1 MGGGVHTQISVL
13 CVWLLPPPPPPPPP
27 LGWPSATL
35 WKVGCPPMFVPW
47 PQGESEF
54 GFRRNWVY
62 GAVGLS
68 PGQGRNGAELTG
80 PEG

>member
-1 MGGGVHTQISVL
+1 
-13 CVWLLPPPPPPPPP
+13 
-27 LGWPSATL
+27 
-35 WKVGCPPMFVPW
+35 MFVPW

-62 GAVGLS
+62 GANVGLS